1 MVEEGR
7 KDERKSG
14 KEGYKER
21 KKDGRKE
28 GEMGKLINEGK
39 KRG

>member
-21 KKDGRKE
+21 KEWRKE
-28 GEMGKLINEGK
+28 GEMDKLINEGK
-39 KRG
+39 KIG